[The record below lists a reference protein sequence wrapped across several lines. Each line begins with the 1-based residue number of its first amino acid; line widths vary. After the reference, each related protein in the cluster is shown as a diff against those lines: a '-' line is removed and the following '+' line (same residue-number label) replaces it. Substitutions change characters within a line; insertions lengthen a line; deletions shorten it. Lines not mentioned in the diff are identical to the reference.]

1 VVGHL
6 FFIVLYGQPDKAAE
20 KTPGDPVGK
29 NPDDNATAAL
39 RFGVVQSE
47 KGNPIYL
54 YKYLLFLPRNI
65 FLYQ

>member
-1 VVGHL
+1 MGHL

-47 KGNPIYL
+47 KGRSKGRNPTWVVQ
-54 YKYLLFLPRNI
+54 PRS
-65 FLYQ
+65 